1 MIYVFK
7 TVVKTKNQVKK
18 LKPLINQIVPSDKW
32 NFDLEDCDKIL
43 RIDCEE
49 NIVLKIVDLL
59 NIHKFNC
66 QELK

>member
-7 TVVKTKNQVKK
+7 TVVKTKTQVKK

-59 NIHKFNC
+59 NNHKFNC
-66 QELK
+66 VELQ